1 MTFQSSVI
9 LLDFFLFPASIH
21 ASLAV
26 TWAHEFRPK
35 RLAAYWTTGHL
46 ICSPPSPQHWLGQK
60 VSMDGQVAFPCSRDE
75 ISNGKLQSQSCKARD
90 EAINRPRGEHKP
102 KAVSCGNQNQA
113 RPRAELHFP
122 HGLVH
127 QRNEVSKSWHLSET
141 YEPHLIYEQFHINL
155 ECCSPRPMSWLA
167 GSKCL
172 TILQC
177 GKVLMGWWLAELDL
191 RIRIFLV
198 WYACVESYASFIVI
212 VIYTY
217 MIQYLCIGKLR
228 HFSQFAVCPWASD
241 TGPRYM
247 KKAASSWIRWIMLIR
262 YPWDEVSESC
272 SWIRLQWKPSPPLPP
287 EPSLGWRVVWPKH
300 VLSESLNLRLK
311 CKTQQTS
318 ISQSCRR
325 HGTARR
331 RSSEAPSSKSNDR
344 CQARLRGIQLGRLI
358 GHKNHRSEGG
368 DTWIGC
374 SISLCTLLQNAS
386 WSLASSIWSDGRTLE
401 KGMTTITH
409 AKSWDKRLAL
419 WTSSP
424 YIQSI

>member
-90 EAINRPRGEHKP
+90 EAINRPRGEHKS

-141 YEPHLIYEQFHINL
+141 YETHLIYEQFHINL

-198 WYACVESYASFIVI
+198 WYACVE
-212 VIYTY
+212 
-217 MIQYLCIGKLR
+217 
-228 HFSQFAVCPWASD
+228 
-241 TGPRYM
+241 
-247 KKAASSWIRWIMLIR
+247 
-262 YPWDEVSESC
+262 
-272 SWIRLQWKPSPPLPP
+272 
-287 EPSLGWRVVWPKH
+287 
-300 VLSESLNLRLK
+300 
-311 CKTQQTS
+311 
-318 ISQSCRR
+318 
-325 HGTARR
+325 
-331 RSSEAPSSKSNDR
+331 
-344 CQARLRGIQLGRLI
+344 
-358 GHKNHRSEGG
+358 
-368 DTWIGC
+368 
-374 SISLCTLLQNAS
+374 
-386 WSLASSIWSDGRTLE
+386 
-401 KGMTTITH
+401 
-409 AKSWDKRLAL
+409 
-419 WTSSP
+419 
-424 YIQSI
+424 